1 MENEL
6 EGAQDAAEELQED
19 AEDKPIKKSFDDYLK
34 EKEAAASIGAQ
45 RSIRKVE
52 STGDEEVIAKEE
64 ESFIAPSKSKNLKQK
79 ALKTKNI
86 LEFDA
91 TFSDEKPASTRGG
104 ARGNNTRGP
113 RGATRGRGPR
123 GNNTRGSRG
132 GKAPRAA
139 SGPSINDEA
148 NFPSLA

>member
-1 MENEL
+1 MESEL
-6 EGAQDAAEELQED
+6 EGAQDAAEELEED
-19 AEDKPIKKSFDDYLK
+19 AEDKPVKKSLDDYLK
-34 EKEAAASIGAQ
+34 EREASATIGSQ
-45 RSIRKVE
+45 REIRKVE
-52 STGDEEVIAKEE
+52 STGDEEVIAKEQ

-91 TFSDEKPASTRGG
+91 TFSDDLPKPAPTRGG
-104 ARGNNTRGP
+104 RGNARGP

-123 GNNTRGSRG
+123 GNSTRGPRG
-132 GKAPRAA
+132 GKAPRAS